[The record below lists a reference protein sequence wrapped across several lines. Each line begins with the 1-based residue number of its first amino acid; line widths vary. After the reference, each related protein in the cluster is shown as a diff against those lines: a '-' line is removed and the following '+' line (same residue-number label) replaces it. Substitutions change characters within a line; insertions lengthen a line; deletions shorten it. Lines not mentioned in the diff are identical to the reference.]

1 MSNVLNMRL
10 SEEIAQRL
18 DALSKETNRPKSFY
32 IRKLI
37 DDYLDDIE
45 DIYLSEKSLEELRA
59 GRQRSYSTD
68 EVRKE
73 ILDS

>member
-1 MSNVLNMRL
+1 MSNILNMRL
-10 SEEIAQRL
+10 TEEDAARL
-18 DALSKETNRPKSFY
+18 NNLAKETNRPKSFY

-37 DDYLDDIE
+37 HEYLDDLE
-45 DIYLSEKSLEELRA
+45 DIYLSEAALEEIRA
-59 GRQRSYSTD
+59 GKRIYSTD